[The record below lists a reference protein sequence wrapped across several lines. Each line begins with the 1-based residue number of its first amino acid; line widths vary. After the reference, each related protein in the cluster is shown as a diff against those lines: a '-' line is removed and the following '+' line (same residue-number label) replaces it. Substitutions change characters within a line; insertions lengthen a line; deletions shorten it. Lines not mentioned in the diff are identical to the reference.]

1 MGHIV
6 WEIRWSHDTTKVI
19 FSTPDLFQD
28 YDVYDA
34 ASHLADAIVSGI
46 CDTYGVDLL
55 KKVKM
60 LKIKS
65 VEEDAST
72 KENVVNASFQS
83 RVLAIVLHEILPEVE
98 ELDAVDVFQP
108 TLDEDQQALEALRQG
123 IQKAKKA
130 RMQPPFHDYARVKD
144 LTKKTWAL
152 LLVDVYTGGTTEVYV
167 TETPEKPL
175 ENLKKEYKKYGFE
188 CLMQEIIV

>member
-1 MGHIV
+1 MSHIV
-6 WEIRWSHDTTKVI
+6 WEIKWSHDTTKVI
-19 FSTPDLFQD
+19 FSTPNLFQD
-28 YDVYDA
+28 YGVYDA
-34 ASHLADAIVSGI
+34 ASHLADIIVSDI
-46 CDTYGVDLL
+46 RNTYGIDLL

-65 VEEDAST
+65 AEEDAST

-98 ELDAVDVFQP
+98 ESDAVDVFQP

-130 RMQPPFHDYARVKD
+130 RMQPTFHDYARVKD

-152 LLVDVYTGGTTEVYV
+152 LLVDVYTGGTTEVHV

>member
-83 RVLAIVLHEILPEVE
+83 RVLAIVLHKILPEVE

-108 TLDEDQQALEALRQG
+108 TLDEDQQALDALRQG

-130 RMQPPFHDYARVKD
+130 RMQPTFHDYARVKN

-152 LLVDVYTGGTTEVYV
+152 LLVDVYTGGTTEVHV

>member
-1 MGHIV
+1 MSHIV

-46 CDTYGVDLL
+46 CDTYGVGLL

-108 TLDEDQQALEALRQG
+108 TLDEDQQALDALKQG

-130 RMQPPFHDYARVKD
+130 RMQPTFHDYARVKD

-152 LLVDVYTGGTTEVYV
+152 LLVDVYTGGTTEVHV

>member
-34 ASHLADAIVSGI
+34 ARHLADAIVSGI

-130 RMQPPFHDYARVKD
+130 RMQPTFHDYARVKD